1 MNEQPQ
7 LGNPWAMW
15 LRTYETQRFVLS
27 RKQGWDTFVN
37 AAPRPGFDTLSRS
50 EMAALSAEELEDY
63 NQARRVWNANLPTV
77 KTQQVA
83 AAFGIIDQ
91 VMASSH
97 RDGDKLRGSV
107 VIDAMPGLGK
117 TTTAAQYAKQ
127 FHRAQYRRYGPT
139 TTDGHQRLPVM
150 FLSLSAGITL
160 KGLNQKMLEFY
171 GHPAASRASRAQL
184 GSLAVDCVISCATR
198 IVIIDDLHFIDFNH
212 RNGLEVSNHL
222 KWLANEMP
230 VTFIFVGVGLK
241 EKKFFNEGLHG
252 ENAAYAQ
259 TSRRATRCEMVPF
272 DIGSD
277 SGFRAWAD
285 LLKLLE
291 GHIKLANARP
301 GMLTDHAQTLH
312 RRTQGHI
319 GSLTNLLDRASH
331 LAIATGTEIIDDD
344 IIDRTITDNAAQNA
358 FLTA

>member
-1 MNEQPQ
+1 MS
-7 LGNPWAMW
+7 NPWASW
-15 LRTYETQRFVLS
+15 LRQYDTDRFVLS
-27 RKQGWDTFVN
+27 RKQGWDRFVN
-37 AAPRPGFDTLSRS
+37 AAPRRGFDTLSRS
-50 EMAALSAEELEDY
+50 QMANLNDKELEDY

-77 KTQQVA
+77 KTQQLA

-127 FHRAQYRRYGPT
+127 FHRAQYHRYGPAT
-139 TTDGHQRLPVM
+139 PEGHQRLPVM

-171 GHPAASRASRAQL
+171 GHPAASRASRTQL
-184 GSLAVDCVISCATR
+184 GSLAVDCVLSCATR
-198 IVIIDDLHFIDFNH
+198 MVVIDDLHFVSFTH

-230 VTFIFVGVGLK
+230 ATFIFVGVGL
-241 EKKFFNEGLHG
+241 EKKRFFDEGLLG
-252 ENAAYAQ
+252 ADAAYAQ
-259 TSRRATRCEMVPF
+259 TSRRATRCPIVPF
-272 DIGSD
+272 GIDTSA
-277 SGFRAWAD
+277 GFRAWVD

-291 GHIKLANARP
+291 SHVKLADAQP
-301 GMLTDHAQTLH
+301 GMLTDNARILH
-312 RRTQGHI
+312 RRTQGYI
-319 GSLTNLLDRASH
+319 GSLTNLIDR
-331 LAIATGTEIIDDD
+331 LCYLGVATGAETIDEGIIA
-344 IIDRTITDNAAQNA
+344 RAVTDNAAQNA
-358 FLTA
+358 SITA